1 MYTISNLYKLLRRFA
16 AILVYNSINTRKGGA
31 SGRMDAWVL
40 WLIAAGVLL
49 VFEMMTLTFYLLWLC
64 LGAVVAAVVAWIAP
78 DAYILQVIAGCVVAI
93 VLTIFTKP
101 LSRKFR
107 NSSKG
112 YEDTG
117 TELVGK
123 QGVVVEPI
131 EEGQFGIV
139 KIGGD
144 TWSATSVRSLK
155 KDELVRVLKRSSTI
169 IEVERWED
177 FA

>member
-1 MYTISNLYKLLRRFA
+1 
-16 AILVYNSINTRKGGA
+16 
-31 SGRMDAWVL
+31 MDAWVL

-112 YEDTG
+112 YEDAG

-131 EEGQFGIV
+131 DEGQFGIV
-139 KIGGD
+139 KVGGD

>member
-1 MYTISNLYKLLRRFA
+1 M
-16 AILVYNSINTRKGGA
+16 RKGGA
-31 SGRMDAWVL
+31 FGGMDAWVL
-40 WLIAAGVLL
+40 WLIAAGILL
-49 VFEMMTLTFYLLWLC
+49 IFEMMTLTFYLLWLS
-64 LGAVVAAVVAWIAP
+64 LGAAVAAIVAWVVP
-78 DAYILQVIAGCVVAI
+78 DAYILQVVAGCVVAI

-107 NSSKG
+107 TSSKG
-112 YEDTG
+112 FEDTG
-117 TELVGK
+117 TELIGR

-144 TWSATSVRSLK
+144 TWSATSARSLK

-169 IEVERWED
+169 LEVERWED
-177 FA
+177 FT